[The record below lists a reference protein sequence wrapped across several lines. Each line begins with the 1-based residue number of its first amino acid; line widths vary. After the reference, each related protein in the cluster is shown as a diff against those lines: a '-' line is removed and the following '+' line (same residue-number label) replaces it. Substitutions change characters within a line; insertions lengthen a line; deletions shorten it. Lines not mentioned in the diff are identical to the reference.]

1 MSRGYWSGNHFSS
14 CYHNRHEE
22 PSGQRDKIQGEV
34 PLALLDEIGHTGGT
48 ITVTKRGRPMAKVG
62 PVRKRLPSSEDLW
75 KGKVHIP
82 EEVLTA
88 DLSDQWEVLRQK

>member
-1 MSRGYWSGNHFSS
+1 MLLGYWSGDQFPS
-14 CYHNRHEE
+14 CYHGPVKTRVVSATEFKAKC
-22 PSGQRDKIQGEV
+22 P
-34 PLALLDEIGHTGGT
+34 ALLDAIGHTGET
-48 ITVTKRGRPMAKVG
+48 IIVTKRGRPMAKVG
-62 PVRKRLPSSEDLW
+62 PVRKRLPSSEGLW